1 MNADPFTD
9 NHEFVSHAGPAA
21 NALTLLA
28 YGSRG
33 VWPDTVE
40 MIQAIHDED
49 GDALARVF
57 AVFYQMA
64 KYLQGARNSRDRIAR
79 SLSLL
84 RREEYAA
91 IRVADVLLDRL
102 AVEDHPGFA
111 DAWDGVR
118 FAFGGRNVVPVAA
131 AVLMITLGALE
142 PEDKDAVV
150 LLDRLTTDGA
160 FTQVLQSFGMGNT
173 PVSVEDV

>member
-1 MNADPFTD
+1 MNADAVTEYNGFI
-9 NHEFVSHAGPAA
+9 SHATPSAH
-21 NALTLLA
+21 ALTLLA
-28 YGSRG
+28 YGARG

-40 MIQAIHDED
+40 MIATMHAED
-49 GDALARVF
+49 GDTLARTF
-57 AVFYQMA
+57 AAFYLMV
-64 KYLQGARNSRDRIAR
+64 KYQDTARNHRDRIAR

-84 RREEYAA
+84 GREEYAA

-102 AVEDHPGFA
+102 AVEDHPGYA

-150 LLDRLTTDGA
+150 LLDRLTADGA
-160 FTQVLQSFGMGNT
+160 FNQVLREFGTGGI
-173 PVSVEDV
+173 PVSVED

>member
-1 MNADPFTD
+1 MTTD
-9 NHEFVSHAGPAA
+9 AFVDDNQFVSHAGPAA
-21 NALTLLA
+21 HALTLLA

-33 VWPDTVE
+33 HWPDTIE
-40 MIQAIHDED
+40 TIHAIHNEN
-49 GDALARVF
+49 GESLARAF
-57 AVFYQMA
+57 AVFYQMI
-64 KYLQGARNSRDRIAR
+64 KYQQGARNSTDRIAR

-84 RREEYAA
+84 GREEYAA
-91 IRVADVLLDRL
+91 IRVADVLLHRL
-102 AVEDHPGFA
+102 AVDDTPGFA

-160 FTQVLQSFGMGNT
+160 FTALLQSFGMGNQ
-173 PVSVEDV
+173 PVTTDNA